1 MMTTDTEISL
11 IRRAKTGETEA
22 FGQLYDTYVKRIYDF
37 IYYKTMHQQ
46 TAEDLTSDT
55 FFKALRS
62 INQFKDETG
71 SFQAWL
77 YRIARNTVI
86 DHYRAKKTT
95 VAIDDIWGLGSTAD
109 VEIDVDNKVL
119 LEKIQSH
126 LATLTTEQRDIVILR
141 VWEGLSYKEIAAIVE
156 KSPEACKVS
165 FSRTV
170 SKLRAGHLTGLLLL
184 LNQLVT

>member
-1 MMTTDTEISL
+1 MTTDTEIAL
-11 IRRAKTGETEA
+11 IQQVKNGKTEA
-22 FGQLYDTYVKRIYDF
+22 FGQLYDTYIKRIYDF

-62 INQFKDETG
+62 INKFKDETG

-95 VAIDDIWGLGSTAD
+95 VALEDIWGLGSMD
-109 VEIDVDNKVL
+109 DIEVDVDNKVMI
-119 LEKIQSH
+119 EKIQSH
-126 LATLTTEQRDIVILR
+126 LATLTSEQRDIVILR
-141 VWEGLSYKEIAAIVE
+141 VWEGLPYKEIGAIIG

-170 SKLRAGHLTGLLLL
+170 NKLRAGQLAMLLLL
-184 LNQLVT
+184 LHRIVI